1 MAKNN
6 GGGKAAAPAKAAAA
20 APAKSSGGSFKAAV
34 QSAGSN
40 VSKNEALKI
49 AEQTGKT
56 VAQVMAKAVS
66 QGATLGASLVNNF
79 NAGSLGPNAN
89 NLGYFGGAPV
99 GVSRGVNAGTY
110 QALSQLQGLQGL
122 RMQPKTVYAGYSTTT
137 TPGQSGSS
145 PSSGSWQTPGTTVY
159 NPIVLPKG
167 LTAAGQKAPA
177 PAAAAP
183 AAPAQGPVANWEE
196 SVNNSNQELIDS
208 INAQIKA
215 NAEQAQL
222 YMGQINELMAS
233 MNQTNQANQNG
244 GIASVAPYAVT
255 TSSVAPATGAQTTS
269 AVTPRKKP
277 TETDLSISPLVADLP
292 GAGLNIGI

>member
-1 MAKNN
+1 MAKK

-40 VSKNEALKI
+40 VSRNEALRI
-49 AEQTGKT
+49 ADQTGKT

-79 NAGSLGPNAN
+79 NAGNLGPNAS
-89 NLGYFGGAPV
+89 NLGYVAGAPV
-99 GVSRGVNAGTY
+99 GVNRGVNAGTY

-122 RMQPKTVYAGYSTTT
+122 RMQPKTVYGGYSTTT
-137 TPGQSGSS
+137 TGAGN
-145 PSSGSWQTPGTTVY
+145 TVY

-177 PAAAAP
+177 PAAAP
-183 AAPAQGPVANWEE
+183 AAPAQGPVGAWEE
-196 SVNNSNQELIDS
+196 SVNNSNQDLIDA
-208 INAQIKA
+208 INEQIKA
-215 NAEQAQL
+215 NASQAEL
-222 YMGQINELMAS
+222 YMGQISELMAS

-269 AVTPRKKP
+269 AVAPRKKP

-292 GAGLNIGI
+292 GTGLNIGI